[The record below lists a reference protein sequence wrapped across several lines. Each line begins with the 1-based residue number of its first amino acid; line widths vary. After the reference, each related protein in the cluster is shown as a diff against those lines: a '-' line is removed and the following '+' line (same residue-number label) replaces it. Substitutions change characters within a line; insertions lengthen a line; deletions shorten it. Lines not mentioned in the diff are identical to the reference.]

1 MAKKKRKSRK
11 PAKRSKKMAKSSK
24 KAVHRKSTKKRARKT
39 SKPTKKIEKTVKP
52 KAASGKFN
60 LLVSFNPSHA
70 GMAETELN
78 EVLSKIGEKPKITL
92 TSAEGLFKVA
102 VSDARK
108 VVGRLRN
115 LCQADPNMFVATHH
129 YTPIDTWCKSEV
141 TQMQKC
147 VKSAASAIS
156 QSDRWKMQLAK
167 RHWKK
172 LDGTELIIKL
182 TEVID
187 REHVDLKNPQKIV
200 QVEII
205 ERDAGI
211 SLLAPEDILDVEKV
225 KEKS

>member
-1 MAKKKRKSRK
+1 MAKKKKTSRK
-11 PAKRSKKMAKSSK
+11 PAKRSKKMSKSSK
-24 KAVHRKSTKKRARKT
+24 RVVHKAVKKRARKT
-39 SKPTKKIEKTVKP
+39 SKHSKKETAKP
-52 KAASGKFN
+52 KAVSGKFN
-60 LLVSFNPSHA
+60 MLVSFNPSHA

-78 EVLSKIGEKPKITL
+78 AVLSKIGEKPKIL
-92 TSAEGLFKVA
+92 ATSAEGLFKVA

-115 LCQADPNMFVATHH
+115 LCQADPNLFAATQH
-129 YTPIDTWCKSEV
+129 YTPIDSWCKSEL
-141 TQMQKC
+141 THMQKS
-147 VKSAASAIS
+147 VKSAASGIS
-156 QSDRWKMQLAK
+156 QSERWKMHLAK

-172 LDGTELIIKL
+172 LEGTDLIIKL
-182 TEVID
+182 TKVID

-211 SLLAPEDILDVEKV
+211 SLLEPDDILDVEAV